1 VSVILSSFALSYLN
15 PLFSECQEKSQ
26 SVCECSQMVND
37 VPDVAISV
45 RLVEEIDNVDNSF
58 KADWSSVDLVSVPEE
73 VPDLIF

>member
-1 VSVILSSFALSYLN
+1 
-15 PLFSECQEKSQ
+15 
-26 SVCECSQMVND
+26 MVND